1 MDTPVKVTVTFVSR
15 HISAG
20 ILHGEGKGVI
30 TTGES
35 ELATFRGEG
44 VGKIGPS
51 GGARCHGSD
60 YYRTSSSGKL
70 AFLSN
75 VVGLFETESGY
86 QIECLQTRCINKTI
100 RRSYT
105 VLFLFF

>member
-1 MDTPVKVTVTFVSR
+1 M
-15 HISAG
+15 
-20 ILHGEGKGVI
+20 I

-75 VVGLFETESGY
+75 VVGLFETGVDTKLSAFKPGAS
-86 QIECLQTRCINKTI
+86 TK
-100 RRSYT
+100 RSDVVT
-105 VLFLFF
+105 L

>member
-60 YYRTSSSGKL
+60 YYRRHQVVNWHFL
-70 AFLSN
+70 AMLLDYLKPEWIPN
-75 VVGLFETESGY
+75 
-86 QIECLQTRCINKTI
+86 
-100 RRSYT
+100 
-105 VLFLFF
+105 